1 MMYFLGPGVLDMIR
15 KSKIERSELG
25 NTSIIEDVY
34 NGNVYKTHFDSS
46 GFFHGTTK
54 EERNL
59 QLHLSFQINTDGVA
73 VFKSSK
79 FGVWPVYAVIN
90 ELPPDARYICTSYNL
105 NNNEF

>member
-25 NTSIIEDVY
+25 NTSTIEDVY
-34 NGNVYKTHFDSS
+34 NGNVYQSHFDIS
-46 GFFHGTTK
+46 GFFHGTTL
-54 EERNL
+54 EERKH

-73 VFKSSK
+73 VFKSSI

-90 ELPPDARYICTSYNL
+90 ELPPDARYICTSYN
-105 NNNEF
+105 EF